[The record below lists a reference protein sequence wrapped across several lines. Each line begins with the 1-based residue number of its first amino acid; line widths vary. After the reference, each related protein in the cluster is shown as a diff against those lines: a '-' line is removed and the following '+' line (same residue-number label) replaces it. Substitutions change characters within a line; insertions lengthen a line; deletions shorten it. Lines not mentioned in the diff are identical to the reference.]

1 MVAKGSRKKFY
12 MRYGLLTTVCIYYT
26 DFVQTSSKPVVKD
39 GQMVISKKKFPLK
52 HAELFTVTFGYH
64 YDIKSFGDLFK
75 RNNFIEVNHI
85 HIDPYKRTIWDLPT
99 LVDNFPYQK
108 VNF

>member
-39 GQMVISKKKFPLK
+39 GQMVISKKKISIKTCRTFYGYLWLPL
-52 HAELFTVTFGYH
+52 
-64 YDIKSFGDLFK
+64 
-75 RNNFIEVNHI
+75 
-85 HIDPYKRTIWDLPT
+85 
-99 LVDNFPYQK
+99 
-108 VNF
+108 

>member
-1 MVAKGSRKKFY
+1 
-12 MRYGLLTTVCIYYT
+12 
-26 DFVQTSSKPVVKD
+26 
-39 GQMVISKKKFPLK
+39 MVISKKKFPLK

-85 HIDPYKRTIWDLPT
+85 HIDPYKRAIWDLPT

-108 VNF
+108 VNFKKKNLKTHGKTSIFKPFPGFGYFFHVRKC